1 MKTCSKC
8 KELII
13 ESSKHGTHTMLYD
26 DRDADKIEPFRW
38 SITKGHGNY
47 YYAKRNLPRRA
58 DGSRP
63 APVSAHR
70 ELTECPKGMM
80 VDHRNGNGLD
90 NRQENLRVCTM
101 SQNMMNRGKTRQ
113 NSTGFKG
120 AYKTGDSKLNPYSA
134 KIQKNK
140 KVYCLG
146 HYRTAEEAARA
157 YDKKATEL
165 HGEFA
170 TLNFPKGNT

>member
-1 MKTCSKC
+1 MKQ
-8 KELII
+8 LVI
-13 ESSKHGTHTMLYD
+13 ESVKHGTHTILYD
-26 DRDADKIEPFRW
+26 ACDADKVEPW
-38 SITKGHGNY
+38 TWHIMKGHST
-47 YYAKRNLPRRA
+47 YYAYRQTPRPNRKQIA
-58 DGSRP
+58 M
-63 APVSAHR
+63 HR
-70 ELTECPKGMM
+70 EVANCPKGMM

-170 TLNFPKGNT
+170 TLNFPKVNT